1 VKGEFFIGTLDKLQ
15 TFIILFAIGLGLL
28 LGQADIIEQYA
39 ETLVIPFLFLML
51 YGLFLTIPLQQ
62 LKKAFSNIRFLGS
75 STIINFIWTPVLA
88 WGLGAIFLSGYPA
101 LWIGFIMLMVTPCTD
116 WYLAFTGIAK
126 GNVSLST
133 SVLPINL
140 ILQVV
145 FLPIYLLL
153 FAGTIETIPISM
165 LIESILIVLF
175 IPFTL
180 SHLTRFLLRR
190 RDFVLNNKIIPF
202 FSNAQIFF
210 LSLPLWPCLLP
221 KVPTYLKT

>member
-1 VKGEFFIGTLDKLQ
+1 
-15 TFIILFAIGLGLL
+15 
-28 LGQADIIEQYA
+28 
-39 ETLVIPFLFLML
+39 
-51 YGLFLTIPLQQ
+51 
-62 LKKAFSNIRFLGS
+62 
-75 STIINFIWTPVLA
+75 
-88 WGLGAIFLSGYPA
+88 PA

-153 FAGTIETIPISM
+153 FAGTIETIPISK

-202 FSNAQIFF
+202 FSNAQIFC
-210 LSLPLWPCLLP
+210 LSLPLWSCLLP
-221 KVPTYLKT
+221 KVLTYLKPKK

>member
-1 VKGEFFIGTLDKLQ
+1 FHYAYGDTL
-15 TFIILFAIGLGLL
+15 
-28 LGQADIIEQYA
+28 YR
-39 ETLVIPFLFLML
+39 LVPRVYRHSKRKCISF
-51 YGLFLTIPLQQ
+51 
-62 LKKAFSNIRFLGS
+62 N
-75 STIINFIWTPVLA
+75 
-88 WGLGAIFLSGYPA
+88 
-101 LWIGFIMLMVTPCTD
+101 IGFT
-116 WYLAFTGIAK
+116 
-126 GNVSLST
+126 
-133 SVLPINL
+133 INL

>member
-1 VKGEFFIGTLDKLQ
+1 MDTGISLGIRSYILIRLSSPMDWFHYAYGDTLYRL
-15 TFIILFAIGLGLL
+15 
-28 LGQADIIEQYA
+28 
-39 ETLVIPFLFLML
+39 
-51 YGLFLTIPLQQ
+51 
-62 LKKAFSNIRFLGS
+62 
-75 STIINFIWTPVLA
+75 
-88 WGLGAIFLSGYPA
+88 
-101 LWIGFIMLMVTPCTD
+101 
-116 WYLAFTGIAK
+116 FTGIAI

-202 FSNAQIFF
+202 F
-210 LSLPLWPCLLP
+210 
-221 KVPTYLKT
+221 

>member
-1 VKGEFFIGTLDKLQ
+1 
-15 TFIILFAIGLGLL
+15 
-28 LGQADIIEQYA
+28 
-39 ETLVIPFLFLML
+39 
-51 YGLFLTIPLQQ
+51 
-62 LKKAFSNIRFLGS
+62 
-75 STIINFIWTPVLA
+75 
-88 WGLGAIFLSGYPA
+88 
-101 LWIGFIMLMVTPCTD
+101 MLMVTPCTD

-190 RDFVLNNKIIPF
+190 RDFVLNNKIIHF
-202 FSNAQIFF
+202 FSISQIFF
-210 LSLPLWPCLLP
+210 FYYPLFNCF
-221 KVPTYLKT
+221 